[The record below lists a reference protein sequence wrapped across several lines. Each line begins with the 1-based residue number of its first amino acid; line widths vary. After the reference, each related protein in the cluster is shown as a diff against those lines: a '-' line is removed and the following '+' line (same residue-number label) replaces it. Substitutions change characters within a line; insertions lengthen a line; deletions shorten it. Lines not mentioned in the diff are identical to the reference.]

1 MINERPVVEV
11 AADLRVCEKMRR
23 EFMADVS
30 HELRTPLS
38 VLRGEL
44 QAIED
49 GVRTLDRASMKSLQ
63 SEVGMLSKLEQACPG
78 QDPIQSLYGVGYK
91 LKLCAVRHSPSGDC
105 GSVPPGRGKQPPDA
119 RFPAAARR
127 QTTSRARCLGRIR
140 SCKRRASAALA
151 PTNRPHQ

>member
-49 GVRTLDRASMKSLQ
+49 GVRTLDRASMKSL
-63 SEVGMLSKLEQACPG
+63 
-78 QDPIQSLYGVGYK
+78 
-91 LKLCAVRHSPSGDC
+91 
-105 GSVPPGRGKQPPDA
+105 
-119 RFPAAARR
+119 
-127 QTTSRARCLGRIR
+127 
-140 SCKRRASAALA
+140 
-151 PTNRPHQ
+151 